1 MLELSPIGYL
11 TLALLVL
18 CSVLVVAVGLDRLA
32 FLHRNSLEPD
42 WLQAQLAYFLKDDR
56 PEVALA
62 FLEHLPAPVARVL
75 EVGLHRRELPV
86 ESVEAALQSALAVQR
101 RRFEAGLPGVG
112 TVAVIAPFIGLFG
125 TVVGI
130 MNTFAA
136 VSQQGQAGVE
146 VVSAG
151 VAEALIATAAGL
163 FVAISAVV
171 LFNLLKSRV
180 QSVSVDMTV
189 ASARLVEM
197 LELRKHQLPFPA
209 DLTSGPEP
217 EAARAFDEQVSRG

>member
-32 FLHRNSLEPD
+32 FLSRNSLEPD
-42 WLQAQLAYFLKDDR
+42 WFQAQLAYFLKDNRADR
-56 PEVALA
+56 CLAFVEHLGAPMARVAEVA
-62 FLEHLPAPVARVL
+62 
-75 EVGLHRRELPV
+75 LHRRELPV
-86 ESVEAALQSALAVQR
+86 ATVEAALQTALAVQR
-101 RRFEAGLPGVG
+101 RRFESGLPAVG

-136 VSQQGQAGVE
+136 VSEQGQAGVE

-171 LFNLLKSRV
+171 LFNFLKSRV
-180 QSVSVDMTV
+180 QAVAVDMTL
-189 ASARLVEM
+189 AAGRLVEM
-197 LELRKHQLPFPA
+197 LELLHKGLAFPA
-209 DLTSGPEP
+209 DLTAGPEP
-217 EAARAFDEQVSRG
+217 DAARLFDEQVPGG